1 MQKQTKHK
9 KLKSIVSSKTVYCVV
24 CDTSNKF
31 ISCFMTQTLVDA
43 MRSTS
48 LHTRFD
54 SEIFPIFSASHVGKI
69 VYEFMNFLPCHFS
82 FSEGEFGEKF
92 DYLSLLLY
100 IEVSLTALYRCEFEV
115 KFLIF
120 KLVIFIILSSHVFI
134 KNICIKTLQTVLM
147 GRLMSHIASP
157 HTSELK
163 FKFLCILFPYSM

>member
-1 MQKQTKHK
+1 M
-9 KLKSIVSSKTVYCVV
+9 SSKTVYCVV

-69 VYEFMNFLPCHFS
+69 VHEFMNFLPFHFS

-92 DYLSLLLY
+92 DYLSLLFY
-100 IEVSLTALYRCEFEV
+100 IDMSLTALYRCEFEV
-115 KFLIF
+115 KISHLQTSNLHNPQLTCVYQKYLHKNTTNCADGTFNVPYRF
-120 KLVIFIILSSHVFI
+120 SSHF
-134 KNICIKTLQTVLM
+134 
-147 GRLMSHIASP
+147 
-157 HTSELK
+157 
-163 FKFLCILFPYSM
+163 